1 MFTHAM
7 TGPDARDSMLT
18 EVEFKWLMAGH
29 GWWIDMARFHRDPA
43 YAADLLR
50 LAMAS
55 ESASLR
61 DCAAALQAQAAP
73 GKRRGAA

>member
-1 MFTHAM
+1 MFTHAI
-7 TGPDARDSMLT
+7 TGPDARDSLLT

-29 GWWIDMARFHRDPA
+29 GWWIDMARFHREPA

-55 ESASLR
+55 ESVALR
-61 DCAAALQAQAAP
+61 DCVSVLQARA
-73 GKRRGAA
+73 GSVKRRDAT